1 MITLKSIENLNTAA
15 LERVLLKEVVSQLGI
30 STDPIDDKLVEELNE
45 VHETLQEFLEAS
57 YRTTNALDALRHK
70 VSNMIRRTTNTE
82 VEDEE
87 EEAA

>member
-57 YRTTNALDALRHK
+57 YRTTNALDVLRHK
-70 VSNMIRRTTNTE
+70 VSNMIRRATNTE